1 MHNNNNNNNNN
12 SNNNNSKLHS
22 QPLQQVK
29 RDSLDA
35 SLTKSGLEVV
45 LGYSPIFSFYRR
57 LGVASVDVSDCLT
70 RTKPQKQNFVRKM
83 SGHSVSPNRALNLIP
98 SGLVVG

>member
-1 MHNNNNNNNNN
+1 MNNNNNNNNN
-12 SNNNNSKLHS
+12 NKLHS

-35 SLTKSGLEVV
+35 SLTKSGPEVV
-45 LGYSPIFSFYRR
+45 LRCSPNFSFYRS

-70 RTKPQKQNFVRKM
+70 RAKPQKQIFRPQDVRYI
-83 SGHSVSPNRALNLIP
+83 A
-98 SGLVVG
+98 